1 MTTTWSKLKRCSLTP
16 EGNHELPHAAGQRS
30 LMHRAGLAVNKDG
43 ERMRTTAL
51 LATTGV
57 ALLFATPA
65 MAQRNFG
72 EFLDMRATKVL
83 KPEWD
88 SVLPASIR
96 APTAQG
102 SNVTLEFARGGTLSG
117 EIVTKEN
124 YKSRIKGTWTMDA
137 SGKLCIFET
146 FEAFNNQSHQEC
158 GYRYR
163 LNGNYYGTTT
173 DSDRSAPVRN
183 PLVPYQVRK

>member
-1 MTTTWSKLKRCSLTP
+1 MSCSTLST
-16 EGNHELPHAAGQRS
+16 NVAF
-30 LMHRAGLAVNKDG
+30 MHRADLAASENG
-43 ERMRTTAL
+43 ERMRTISL

-57 ALLFATPA
+57 ALLFATPG
-65 MAQRNFG
+65 MAQNNFG
-72 EFLDMRATKVL
+72 EFLDMGATKVL

-102 SNVTLEFARGGTLSG
+102 SNVYLEFARGGTLSG
-117 EIVTKEN
+117 EITTKEG

-137 SGKLCIFET
+137 GGKLCIFET

-173 DSDRSAPVRN
+173 DSDRSARVRN